1 MKKKAKKAN
10 GEKVRVQIK
19 YFTAVCN
26 DLDLFLINPI
36 RGHTTQN
43 LEIFHKMCTK
53 FTIGRGNIS
62 QKWISSFLKTFTF
75 FTLKLAS
82 RSTHYF

>member
-43 LEIFHKMCTK
+43 LEIFHKMCT
-53 FTIGRGNIS
+53 
-62 QKWISSFLKTFTF
+62 
-75 FTLKLAS
+75 
-82 RSTHYF
+82 